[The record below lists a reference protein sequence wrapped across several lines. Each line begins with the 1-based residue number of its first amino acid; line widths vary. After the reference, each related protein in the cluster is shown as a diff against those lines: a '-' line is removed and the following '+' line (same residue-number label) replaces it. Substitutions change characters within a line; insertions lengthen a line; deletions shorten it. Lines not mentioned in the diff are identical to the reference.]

1 MTAHR
6 GNLYQQGNNSFQ
18 QSSPRQGESF
28 KAAAAE
34 LTGVATAELV
44 TSSAST
50 ARELKDAVR
59 VSCNMTGKRR
69 WDKVEEAMRTC
80 VYMKQYRA

>member
-1 MTAHR
+1 M
-6 GNLYQQGNNSFQ
+6 
-18 QSSPRQGESF
+18 
-28 KAAAAE
+28 
-34 LTGVATAELV
+34 ATAELV

-69 WDKVEEAMRTC
+69 WDKVEEAIRTC
-80 VYMKQYRA
+80 VYIKQYHA

>member
-1 MTAHR
+1 M
-6 GNLYQQGNNSFQ
+6 
-18 QSSPRQGESF
+18 
-28 KAAAAE
+28 
-34 LTGVATAELV
+34 ATVELV